1 MIKDNSRTAKFF
13 RYFQLLLVV
22 FMFFISPILT
32 TNARFDAKAQDIVS
46 TPCPVDFV
54 DPNCEPPRIQ
64 SLEIIAVRL
73 LYTAWACGG
82 LLFLIL
88 LVYVGFLYM
97 TSAGDQGK
105 VETAKKRGGQWIIG
119 ILLFFFSQP
128 IVATFMRGLISD
140 NTDCFKDL
148 RDPGFTFFF
157 VDVCT
162 SGDSVNPQP
171 STSPGE
177 STTPVTSGTPAPID
191 SSVPTPTPNPAQ
203 IALCDE
209 IPLQGDPNCITET
222 CPLYFPTPPETAK
235 LVCSM
240 PVFLPEVGSGG
251 AEGVI
256 VCSCNPL
263 TSPQSGNCAAVLD
276 PEASVETCT
285 ELYNSL

>member
-1 MIKDNSRTAKFF
+1 MIRDNSRTAKFF

-22 FMFFISPILT
+22 FMFFVSPILT

-140 NTDCFKDL
+140 NTDCFNDL

-162 SGDSVNPQP
+162 SGDSVTPTATV
-171 STSPGE
+171 SG
-177 STTPVTSGTPAPID
+177 TPVTTPPGSGTPVTGI
-191 SSVPTPTPNPAQ
+191 
-203 IALCDE
+203 
-209 IPLQGDPNCITET
+209 
-222 CPLYFPTPPETAK
+222 
-235 LVCSM
+235 
-240 PVFLPEVGSGG
+240 GSGDDG
-251 AEGVI
+251 TGGCCDQGSTDLVLGYQCLRRVVLKEMEPAPVKPVASRFPYLKYTIFLLMAIRYAVAHSGEG
-256 VCSCNPL
+256 L
-263 TSPQSGNCAAVLD
+263 
-276 PEASVETCT
+276 
-285 ELYNSL
+285 